1 MAAGQG
7 AGGNGNSIEF
17 ILHHQ
22 VQLME
27 IVVAAGVYAVADN
40 CEEHELLGG
49 NAKEKIV
56 SDSTKQ
62 TESERASLLV
72 NSVRHSFI
80 QGNTELLNALCLDT
94 FLCILFKGSPSSGKN
109 VIKELTNECKH
120 LYNSCKNYLLFI
132 IYSIDEGH
140 LPEVAALIA
149 SHKPPQFKGMHGKS
163 LVI

>member
-7 AGGNGNSIEF
+7 AGRNGNSSEF

-27 IVVAAGVYAVADN
+27 IVVAAGVYSVADN

-56 SDSTKQ
+56 AKQ

-72 NSVRHSFI
+72 NSVRHSFM
-80 QGNTELLNALCLDT
+80 QGNTEELNALCLDT
-94 FLCILFKGSPSSGKN
+94 FLCILFKGSPVSGKN
-109 VIKELTNECKH
+109 AIKELANKCKH
-120 LYNSCKNYLLFI
+120 IYLLCMITVQFI
-132 IYSIDEGH
+132 FYRRRTS
-140 LPEVAALIA
+140 
-149 SHKPPQFKGMHGKS
+149 S
-163 LVI
+163 